1 MTRHHDLAAQLEKR
15 LSKDEQGSRNASVSN
30 RPKIG
35 YRQRI
40 SNRMAILGMA
50 IGYLG
55 LVVILA
61 STPIWSQVLLPY
73 NSTHLACTEAGGSR

>member
-1 MTRHHDLAAQLEKR
+1 MTRQHD
-15 LSKDEQGSRNASVSN
+15 ASVRPGMRFSKNGPFLRNISAGN
-30 RPKIG
+30 RPQIG
-35 YRQRI
+35 YRQRM
-40 SNRMAILGMA
+40 SKKMTILGMA

-73 NSTHLACTEAGGSR
+73 QASHLACTEAGGSR